1 AVLIEKVFAWPG
13 MGLLAVEAVGGRD
26 YPVILATSMIA
37 AVLVILGNLLAD
49 VTYALVD
56 PRVSYEK
63 ERPA

>member
-1 AVLIEKVFAWPG
+1 MLIEKVFAWPG
-13 MGLLAVEAVGGRD
+13 MGLLALEAVSGRD
-26 YPVILATSMIA
+26 YPVILATGMTA

-49 VTYALVD
+49 VTYTLVD